1 MNKYI
6 IEKIVF
12 WVFRLMT
19 LIVVGIL
26 VWILGF
32 IAYHGIQVLSWDFLT
47 KMPEE
52 GMTKGGIFPAI
63 VGTVCLMVGSM
74 IFAFPI
80 GVMSA
85 IYLNEFLGEGK
96 IKSLINLMT
105 DNLAG
110 IPSIVFGL
118 FGMAL
123 FVNKLHFGDS
133 IIALLNLDCLLDT
146 CFYLFECEAEFDAE
160 VASFLALCAL
170 ASAAVT
176 EE

>member
-63 VGTVCLMVGSM
+63 VGTV
-74 IFAFPI
+74 
-80 GVMSA
+80 
-85 IYLNEFLGEGK
+85 
-96 IKSLINLMT
+96 
-105 DNLAG
+105 
-110 IPSIVFGL
+110 
-118 FGMAL
+118 
-123 FVNKLHFGDS
+123 
-133 IIALLNLDCLLDT
+133 
-146 CFYLFECEAEFDAE
+146 
-160 VASFLALCAL
+160 
-170 ASAAVT
+170 
-176 EE
+176 